1 MVENE
6 MVEMGTNEKL
16 ILAIEGVISLLLV
29 GLSVYLGVC
38 YYKLEKPSSSSS
50 SDNQEYVMKNA
61 GYLVGMIFTVV
72 ASFIMMF
79 LCHTQY
85 KRAYPS
91 SISEISSI

>member
-1 MVENE
+1 

-38 YYKLEKPSSSSS
+38 YYKLEKPSSSSSSSS